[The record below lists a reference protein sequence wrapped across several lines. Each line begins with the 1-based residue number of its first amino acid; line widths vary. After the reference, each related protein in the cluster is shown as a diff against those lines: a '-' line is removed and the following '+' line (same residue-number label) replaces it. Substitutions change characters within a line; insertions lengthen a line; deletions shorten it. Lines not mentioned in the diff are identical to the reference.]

1 MRKAATSRWAAALAL
16 AIILPVTT
24 GTSQSAPAPAQMPA
38 QMPAAPK
45 LSAEQ
50 RAAMERRLQVRIN
63 EVIRQRLV
71 LTDDQFSNLSD
82 LATRMEDDRRTLR
95 NEELTTR
102 FALRQELLAGDR
114 VNETRVADMLDKL
127 PKLERKRVDLL
138 EQEQRELSKFL
149 TASQRARYF
158 ALQDELRRS
167 MQEMQ
172 RRRMGLDASSD
183 SMPTRLGGPRRPLQ
197 RRLMPPSSR

>member
-1 MRKAATSRWAAALAL
+1 MNIHRIVRWAAAVAF
-16 AIILPVTT
+16 ASAAYSAP
-24 GTSQSAPAPAQMPA
+24 SAAQSASVAAQS
-38 QMPAAPK
+38 QLAPK
-45 LSAEQ
+45 LTAEQ

-63 EVIRQRLV
+63 EVIRQRLA
-71 LTDDQFSNLSD
+71 LTDDQFSKLSD

-127 PKLERKRVDLL
+127 PKLERRRADLL
-138 EQEQRELSKFL
+138 EQEQRDLSKFL
-149 TASQRARYF
+149 SPSQRARYF

-167 MQEMQ
+167 MQDMQ
-172 RRRMGLDASSD
+172 RRRIGLDSSAD
-183 SMPTRLGGPRRPLQ
+183 GMQPPAGAVRRALQ
-197 RRLMPPSSR
+197 RRAVPPVNR

>member
-1 MRKAATSRWAAALAL
+1 MSKGPISRWVAALAL
-16 AIILPVTT
+16 AIVLPVTT
-24 GTSQSAPAPAQMPA
+24 ATSQSVPLPAQMPA
-38 QMPAAPK
+38 TPK

-71 LTDDQFSNLSD
+71 LTDDQFSKLSD

-114 VNETRVADMLDKL
+114 VNESRVADMLDKL

-149 TASQRARYF
+149 SPSQRARYF

-183 SMPTRLGGPRRPLQ
+183 SMPTGLGGPRRPLQ
-197 RRLMPPSSR
+197 RRVVPPGSR